1 MENTEYNT
9 YNVTLAQVKAV
20 LNKGGTSLY
29 LETGLS
35 SAFIKAQKSD
45 FLDVYK
51 LADNNQKAVDYNNC
65 STDIYGCDIDKSG
78 SSDVVYIYSGYSFR
92 NTFKY

>member
-29 LETGLS
+29 LETGIS
-35 SAFIKAQKSD
+35 SAF
-45 FLDVYK
+45 Y
-51 LADNNQKAVDYNNC
+51 
-65 STDIYGCDIDKSG
+65 
-78 SSDVVYIYSGYSFR
+78 
-92 NTFKY
+92 